1 MTNHPNF
8 GNPNTSMDS
17 ASFGQISTTLTNA
30 RIIQFAMKM
39 MF

>member
-1 MTNHPNF
+1 
-8 GNPNTSMDS
+8 MDS